1 MTFET
6 IDLSDEVR
14 LMLDGLGIGYRLGQ
28 MSEAVDIAFGRHD
41 HGSMACQAR
50 KRAKQ
55 TVMRLGLATPG
66 P

>member
-1 MTFET
+1 
-6 IDLSDEVR
+6 
-14 LMLDGLGIGYRLGQ
+14 MLDGLGIGYRLGQ